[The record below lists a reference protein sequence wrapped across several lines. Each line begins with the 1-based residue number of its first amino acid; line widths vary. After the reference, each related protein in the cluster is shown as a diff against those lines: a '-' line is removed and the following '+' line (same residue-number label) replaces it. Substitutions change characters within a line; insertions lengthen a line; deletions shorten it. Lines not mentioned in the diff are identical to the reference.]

1 MIFKTIDISKS
12 FQDTKVLNNLS
23 FEFKENDFI
32 SIIGPSGSGKTTL
45 LSIIATLN
53 KPSTGKVILNDLVLN
68 ELNDEEISNFR
79 NKYFGFVFQSAN
91 MIPYLNVL
99 ENVLLPTTYGDIYEN
114 TDFKKKAYELLEDI
128 GLKGSELKKIN
139 QLSGGEQQRV
149 AIVRAIIRDPNIIFA
164 DEPTGNLDSK
174 NTTIILNKLKQ
185 ISQEK
190 NKIVIVVTHDPMVA
204 KYCNK
209 TIKLEK
215 L

>member
-1 MIFKTIDISKS
+1 MIFKTIGISKS
-12 FQDTKVLNNLS
+12 FGDTQVLKNLS

-53 KPSTGKVILNDLVLN
+53 KPSTGKVILDDLVLN
-68 ELNDEEISNFR
+68 ELKDEEISNFR
-79 NKYFGFVFQSAN
+79 NKYFGFIFQSAN

-99 ENVLLPTTYGDIYEN
+99 ENVLLPTSYGDIYEN
-114 TDFKKKAYELLEDI
+114 IDFEKKAYELLEDI

-149 AIVRAIIRDPNIIFA
+149 AIVRALIRNPNIIFA

-185 ISQEK
+185 ISKEK
-190 NKIVIVVTHDPMVA
+190 NKIVIVVTHDPLVA
-204 KYCNK
+204 EYCNK